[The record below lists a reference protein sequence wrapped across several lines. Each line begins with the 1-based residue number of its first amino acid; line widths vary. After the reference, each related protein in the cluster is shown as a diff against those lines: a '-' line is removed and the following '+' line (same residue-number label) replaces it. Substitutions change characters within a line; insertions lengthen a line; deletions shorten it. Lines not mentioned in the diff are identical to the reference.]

1 MKAWKAV
8 SDAVYARCHT
18 HMMDGSVADSE
29 HGVRF
34 HNYQMNTVAP
44 NRMHSFGTFLTSC
57 HPETD
62 QLGYV
67 PNIILRIAII
77 TQPKNSIFTP
87 ELGAL
92 QK

>member
-1 MKAWKAV
+1 M
-8 SDAVYARCHT
+8 T
-18 HMMDGSVADSE
+18 DGLVADSE
-29 HGVRF
+29 HGVRY

-44 NRMHSFGTFLTSC
+44 NRMHGLGTFLTSF

-67 PNIILRIAII
+67 PNIILRIATII
-77 TQPKNSIFTP
+77 QPKNSVLSP